1 MKYLVNMVDPRGK
14 RKNVVLEASSC
25 KDATEI
31 ASERYTGYEVVRV
44 SADTGEIGY
53 FDAVKKYKG

>member
-14 RKNVVLEASSC
+14 RKNVILEASSC
-25 KDATEI
+25 KEATNL
-31 ASERYTGYEVVRV
+31 ASDKYINYEVVRV
-44 SADTGEIGY
+44 SADAGEIGY